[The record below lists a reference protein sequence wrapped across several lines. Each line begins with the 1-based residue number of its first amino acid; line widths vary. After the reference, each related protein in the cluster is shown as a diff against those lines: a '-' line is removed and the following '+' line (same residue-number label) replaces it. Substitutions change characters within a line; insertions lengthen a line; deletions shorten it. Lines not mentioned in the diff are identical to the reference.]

1 MTLTKLQIKA
11 PGDSPNTDGIKI
23 GKSTGIN
30 ITSVNIRTGNDCI
43 SMLSGLKN
51 VQIMDVYCGPGHG
64 INIGSLGKYEDE
76 EDLADIIVKNCTFNG
91 TSNGVRIKS
100 YESQLNKTVVASNF
114 IYEDIV
120 MENVEYH
127 INASDVDLRQRYTIC
142 SENYDDVLFAL
153 TKDKDS
159 VTAGNFNDM
168 KFHMSGLGL
177 IAEQCRSTAPG
188 SFDLRKNYEYL
199 EVVGITL
206 EILADYLAGKYI
218 VI

>member
-1 MTLTKLQIKA
+1 MLHTITLFNDLIK
-11 PGDSPNTDGIKI
+11 
-23 GKSTGIN
+23 
-30 ITSVNIRTGNDCI
+30 
-43 SMLSGLKN
+43 
-51 VQIMDVYCGPGHG
+51 
-64 INIGSLGKYEDE
+64 
-76 EDLADIIVKNCTFNG
+76 
-91 TSNGVRIKS
+91 
-100 YESQLNKTVVASNF
+100 
-114 IYEDIV
+114 
-120 MENVEYH
+120 
-127 INASDVDLRQRYTIC
+127 NASDVDLRQRYTIC